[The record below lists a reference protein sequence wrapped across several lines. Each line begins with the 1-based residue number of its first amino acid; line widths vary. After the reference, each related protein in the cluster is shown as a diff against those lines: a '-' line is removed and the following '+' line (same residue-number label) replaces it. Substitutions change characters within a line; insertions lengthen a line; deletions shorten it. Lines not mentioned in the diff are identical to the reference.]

1 MENTRHLLN
10 IFSTVSVF
18 LTFSCSDLTTVLA
31 QIGPGN
37 RGDVSK
43 SFICTRD
50 GSNYILR
57 SRPNQRAKSK
67 VLIPPGRQVILLDS
81 SKVADGFT
89 WHNINFLGATGW
101 VRGDYLCD

>member
-1 MENTRHLLN
+1 MFYKQCSYASILL
-10 IFSTVSVF
+10 SV
-18 LTFSCSDLTTVLA
+18 LCLDMATCMA
-31 QIGPGN
+31 QVGPGN
-37 RGDVSK
+37 RGDVSE

-57 SRPNQRAKSK
+57 SRPTQKARSK
-67 VLIPPGRQVILLDS
+67 VLIPPGRRVILLDS

-89 WHNINFLGATGW
+89 WYKVNFLGANGW

>member
-1 MENTRHLLN
+1 MQYLLN
-10 IFSTVSVF
+10 TFSILSIF
-18 LTFSCSDLTTVLA
+18 LTLLCSDLTTVLA

-57 SRPNQRAKSK
+57 SRPNQKAKSK

-89 WHNINFLGATGW
+89 WHKVNFLGATGW